1 MSYSPRSVPSHKQLI
16 YDYIANLGPVAK
28 AELLEVHD
36 LTSSTMTRL
45 LDEMAKE
52 GLILVTGLGP
62 SKGGRKPLLYQVNPD
77 YAYTFGLE
85 ISRFTSTLG
94 LFDMNMNQKSVVRW
108 RMDVTMTPER
118 LVAHAVSMMQA
129 FMKDHAIAPERILG
143 LGIGAVGPL
152 DPGSGIIINPQ
163 YFPAEGWEQVPIC
176 AMFEEAVHLP
186 TMLENGAN
194 TALVGE
200 HWSMR
205 HENVEH
211 VLYVSAGVSL
221 RSAMMSYGRIIY
233 GKVDTEGSIGQMII
247 DVDGPRLGD
256 TGNYGSLETF
266 ASVQALE
273 RQVRTRLKLGGSLLP
288 NHSAVAPEQVNLD
301 TITSGLNAGDPFIQE
316 IFQQSASYFG
326 VGLAN
331 LINMFHPELIILG
344 GALINANP
352 MYYRVATEVA
362 VKKTYYS
369 EAYLPQFSLGQL
381 KEDAVV
387 TGAALMVRSRM
398 KL

>member
-28 AELLEVHD
+28 AELLEAHD

-62 SKGGRKPLLYQVNPD
+62 SNGGRKPLLYQVNPD
-77 YAYTFGLE
+77 HGYIFGLE

-94 LFDMNMNQKSVVRW
+94 LFDLNMNQKSVIRW
-108 RMDVTMTPER
+108 RMDETMSPER
-118 LVAHAVSMMQA
+118 LVAHAAGMMQA
-129 FMKDHAIAPERILG
+129 FRKDHAIGQDRILG

-152 DPGSGIIINPQ
+152 DRSSGMIINPQ
-163 YFPAEGWEQVPIC
+163 YFPAKGWEQVPIC
-176 AMFEEAVHLP
+176 SMFEEATGMP
-186 TMLENGAN
+186 TMLENGAT

-200 HWSMR
+200 HWSIR

-211 VLYVSAGVSL
+211 ALYVSAGVSL
-221 RSAMMSYGRIIY
+221 RSAMMSYGRIVY

-256 TGNYGSLETF
+256 SGNYGSLETF

-273 RQVRTRLKLGGSLLP
+273 RQVRTRLKLGGSLLLQ
-288 NHSAVAPEQVNLD
+288 HIAATPEQVNLD

-316 IFQQSASYFG
+316 MFQQSASYFG
-326 VGLAN
+326 IGLAN

-352 MYYRVATEVA
+352 MYYQVATEVA
-362 VKKTYYS
+362 MKKTYYG
-369 EAYLPQFSLGQL
+369 EAYAPQFSMGLL

>member
-1 MSYSPRSVPSHKQLI
+1 MSHSLRSVPSHKQLI
-16 YDYIANLGPVAK
+16 YDYIANLGPIAK
-28 AELLEVHD
+28 AELLEAHD
-36 LTSSTMTRL
+36 ITSSTMTRL
-45 LDEMAKE
+45 LDDMAKE

-62 SKGGRKPLLYQVNPD
+62 SKGGRKPLLYQINPD
-77 YAYTFGLE
+77 YGYIFGLE

-108 RMDVTMTPER
+108 RMDETMTPER
-118 LVAHAVSMMQA
+118 LVAHTVSMMLA
-129 FMKDHAIAPERILG
+129 FMKDHSLSQSRILG

-152 DPGSGIIINPQ
+152 DRGSGVIINPR
-163 YFPAEGWEQVPIC
+163 YFPAKGWEQVPIC
-176 AMFEEAVHLP
+176 TMFEEAAGLP
-186 TMLENGAN
+186 TLLENGAN

-205 HENVEH
+205 QENVEH
-211 VLYVSAGVSL
+211 ALYVSAGISL
-221 RSAMMSYGRIIY
+221 RSAMMSHGQIVY
-233 GKVDTEGSIGQMII
+233 GKVDMEGSIGQMII
-247 DVDGPRLGD
+247 DVDGPRLEES
-256 TGNYGSLETF
+256 GNYGSLETF

-273 RQVRTRLKLGGSLLP
+273 RQVRTRLKVGGSLLL
-288 NHSAVAPEQVNLD
+288 NNVVPEKVNLD
-301 TITSGLNAGDPFIQE
+301 TITEGLNAGDPFIRE
-316 IFQQSASYFG
+316 MFVQSASYFG

-331 LINMFHPELIILG
+331 LINTFHPELIILG
-344 GALINANP
+344 GALISANP

-362 VKKTYYS
+362 VKKTHYS
-369 EAYLPQFSLGQL
+369 AAYIPQFSMGQL

>member
-1 MSYSPRSVPSHKQLI
+1 MSHSLRSVPSHKQLI
-16 YDYIANLGPVAK
+16 YDYIANLGPIAK
-28 AELLEVHD
+28 AELLEAHD
-36 LTSSTMTRL
+36 ITSSTMTRL
-45 LDEMAKE
+45 LDDMAKE

-62 SKGGRKPLLYQVNPD
+62 SKGGRKPLLYQINPD
-77 YAYTFGLE
+77 YGYIFGLE

-108 RMDVTMTPER
+108 RMDETMTPER
-118 LVAHAVSMMQA
+118 LVAHTVGMMLA
-129 FMKDHAIAPERILG
+129 FMKDHALSQSRILG

-152 DPGSGIIINPQ
+152 DRSSGVIINPQ
-163 YFPAEGWEQVPIC
+163 YFPAKGWEQVPIC
-176 AMFEEAVHLP
+176 AMFEKAAGLP
-186 TMLENGAN
+186 TLLENGAN

-205 HENVEH
+205 QDNVEH
-211 VLYVSAGVSL
+211 ALYVSAGISL
-221 RSAMMSYGRIIY
+221 RSAMMSHGQIVY
-233 GKVDTEGSIGQMII
+233 GKVDMEGSIGQMII
-247 DVDGPRLGD
+247 DVDGPRLEES
-256 TGNYGSLETF
+256 GNYGSLETF

-273 RQVRTRLKLGGSLLP
+273 RQVRTRLKVGGGLLL
-288 NHSAVAPEQVNLD
+288 NNVAPEKVNLD
-301 TITSGLNAGDPFIQE
+301 TITEGLNAGDPFIRE
-316 IFQQSASYFG
+316 IFRQSASYFG

-331 LINMFHPELIILG
+331 LINTFHPELIILG
-344 GALINANP
+344 GALISANP

-362 VKKTYYS
+362 VKKTYYG
-369 EAYLPQFSLGQL
+369 EAYIPQFSMGRL